1 MDSALCLQYGAL
13 CVPSP
18 MRVTRVSRLLPNFNN
33 PSPLSLSSLCSTHRA
48 VSGHAFS
55 PVISALNK
63 PSTPSANDKDDKKF
77 FVRGIGGASVVLACV
92 LGIMNCNYKF
102 TPRAIAGVRDPPY
115 QTSRSSVK
123 QDISYPKSA
132 KDVLQSLLMVNQN
145 VASSKNSILPNLNN
159 LKSPPEPSMEDCERL
174 KIQAAALI
182 KDGKSDR
189 AERQLQDIYNN
200 MVTGGKTEPAYNV
213 QMALVAILIFQ
224 GKYQEA
230 LKWVCLNKEHAI
242 PSDGRVHLY
251 KAIIYTML
259 EENKEAKECWET
271 FIGFLDNE
279 GVPNPSSPSH
289 GSKHKQHSGRF
300 KI

>member
-18 MRVTRVSRLLPNFNN
+18 MRVTRVPRLLPNFNN

-48 VSGHAFS
+48 VSGHAFG

-63 PSTPSANDKDDKKF
+63 PSTPSANDKDDKKLI
-77 FVRGIGGASVVLACV
+77 VRGIGGASVVLACV

-102 TPRAIAGVRDPPY
+102 TPRAIAGVRDPY

-123 QDISYPKSA
+123 QDILYPKSA
-132 KDVLQSLLMVNQN
+132 KDVLQSLLMVNEN
-145 VASSKNSILPNLNN
+145 VASSKTSILPNFKN
-159 LKSPPEPSMEDCERL
+159 LKSPPEPSIKDCEDL
-174 KIQAAALI
+174 TIQAAALI
-182 KDGKSDR
+182 KDGKGDR
-189 AERQLQDIYNN
+189 AERQLRDIYND
-200 MVTGGKTEPAYNV
+200 MVKGGKTESAYNV

-230 LKWVCLNKEHAI
+230 LKWICLNKDLAF

-259 EENKEAKECWET
+259 EENKEAKEYWET
-271 FIGFLDNE
+271 FIGSLDNE
-279 GVPNPSSPSH
+279 GLPNPMSSPSY
-289 GSKHKQHSGRF
+289 GSTRKHHSGRT